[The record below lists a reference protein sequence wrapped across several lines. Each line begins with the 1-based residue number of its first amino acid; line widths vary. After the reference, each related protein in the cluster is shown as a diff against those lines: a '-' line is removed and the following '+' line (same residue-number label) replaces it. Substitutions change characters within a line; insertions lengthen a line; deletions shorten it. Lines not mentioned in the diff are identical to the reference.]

1 MSHRCL
7 IAWPSNNINYLSD
20 TFLKNNQPPIDNPQ
34 DQTSSQHSHE
44 LFMAE
49 AIIEAQKA
57 ADLMEVPVGAVVVL
71 NGEIIGRGFNQPISS
86 HDPCA
91 HAEVMALRDAAKRI
105 ENYRLVD
112 ADLYV
117 TIEPCTMCSGAI
129 VHARIKRVIFAAL
142 EPKAGVVCSQM
153 EAFKQPYF
161 NHEVEVISGILEEQ
175 SVKIMQDFFKM
186 RRAQKK
192 QLKKEA
198 REALLK
204 DGGA

>member
-1 MSHRCL
+1 M
-7 IAWPSNNINYLSD
+7 
-20 TFLKNNQPPIDNPQ
+20 KNTQPPIDNLQAQ
-34 DQTSSQHSHE
+34 DATQHGHE
-44 LFMAE
+44 IFMAE

-57 ADLMEVPVGAVVVL
+57 ATLMEVPVGAVVVL

-117 TIEPCTMCSGAI
+117 TVEPCTMCSGAI

-175 SVKIMQDFFKM
+175 SVKIIQDFFKM

-204 DGGA
+204 GAPE

>member
-1 MSHRCL
+1 
-7 IAWPSNNINYLSD
+7 
-20 TFLKNNQPPIDNPQ
+20 
-34 DQTSSQHSHE
+34 
-44 LFMAE
+44 MAQ

-153 EAFKQPYF
+153 ETFKQAYF
-161 NHEVEVISGILEEQ
+161 NHEVEVIGGVLEEQ
-175 SVKIMQDFFKM
+175 GIKIMQDFFKM

-204 DGGA
+204 DGKE

>member
-1 MSHRCL
+1 M
-7 IAWPSNNINYLSD
+7 
-20 TFLKNNQPPIDNPQ
+20 KNSQPPKEEQSQIDSSQ
-34 DQTSSQHSHE
+34 DQNSDQHSHE
-44 LFMAE
+44 VFMAQ

-112 ADLYV
+112 ADLYI

-142 EPKAGVVCSQM
+142 EPKSGVVCSQM
-153 EAFKQPYF
+153 EVFNQPYL
-161 NHEVEVISGILEEQ
+161 NHEVEVISGVLEEE
-175 SVKIMQDFFKM
+175 SIKIMQEFFKM

-204 DGGA
+204 GGDK

>member
-1 MSHRCL
+1 MKKNEPIEPDLIEDDSQVSH
-7 IAWPSNNINYLSD
+7 D
-20 TFLKNNQPPIDNPQ
+20 F
-34 DQTSSQHSHE
+34 
-44 LFMAE
+44 FMAQ
-49 AIIEAQKA
+49 ALIEAQKA
-57 ADLMEVPVGAVVVL
+57 ADLMEVPVGAVVVVD
-71 NGEIIGRGFNQPISS
+71 GKIIGRGFNQPITS

-91 HAEVMALRDAAKRI
+91 HAEVMALRDAAKKI

-153 EAFKQPYF
+153 ETFKQPYF
-161 NHEVEVISGILEEQ
+161 NHNVEVISGVLEEP

-204 DGGA
+204 REE

>member
-1 MSHRCL
+1 
-7 IAWPSNNINYLSD
+7 
-20 TFLKNNQPPIDNPQ
+20 
-34 DQTSSQHSHE
+34 
-44 LFMAE
+44 MAE

-71 NGEIIGRGFNQPISS
+71 NGEVIGRGFNQPISS

-129 VHARIKRVIFAAL
+129 IHARIKRVIFAAL

-161 NHEVEVISGILEEQ
+161 NHEVEVISGVLEEQ
-175 SVKIMQDFFKM
+175 SVKIVQDFFKM

-204 DGGA
+204 DGDGN

>member
-1 MSHRCL
+1 M
-7 IAWPSNNINYLSD
+7 
-20 TFLKNNQPPIDNPQ
+20 KNTQPPIDNAQ
-34 DQTSSQHSHE
+34 DQEAVQRGHE
-44 LFMAE
+44 TFMSE
-49 AIIEAQKA
+49 AILEAQKA
-57 ADLMEVPVGAVVVL
+57 AALMEVPVGAVVVL

-91 HAEVMALRDAAKRI
+91 HAEIMALRDAAKRI

-129 VHARIKRVIFAAL
+129 VHARIKQVIFAAL

-161 NHEVEVISGILEEQ
+161 NHEVEVVSGVLEEQ
-175 SVKIMQDFFKM
+175 SINIMQDFFKM

-204 DGGA
+204 GGDE

>member
-1 MSHRCL
+1 M
-7 IAWPSNNINYLSD
+7 
-20 TFLKNNQPPIDNPQ
+20 KNTQPPIDNLQAQ
-34 DQTSSQHSHE
+34 DAIQHGHE
-44 LFMAE
+44 SFMAE

-57 ADLMEVPVGAVVVL
+57 ATLMEVPVGAVVVL

-117 TIEPCTMCSGAI
+117 TVEPCTMCSGAI

-175 SVKIMQDFFKM
+175 SVKIIQDFFKM

-198 REALLK
+198 REALSK
-204 DGGA
+204 GAPE